1 MRKIYSRFRLSSHD
15 LEIER
20 GRYGAK
26 STPPDERLCNLC
38 NLNEVEDELHFL
50 MICPRYAHERNN
62 VLNDI
67 HRSFPSVANLQ
78 LRDKFIW
85 LMSQENKSVT
95 LKIAYFLKRANEIRI
110 NELESR
116 IFSSMK
122 RERKKSKKIRNCL
135 FLAPLTMFIKI
146 YQLPF

>member
-1 MRKIYSRFRLSSHD
+1 
-15 LEIER
+15 
-20 GRYGAK
+20 
-26 STPPDERLCNLC
+26 
-38 NLNEVEDELHFL
+38 

-67 HRSFPSVANLQ
+67 HQSFPSVANLQ

-85 LMSQENKSVT
+85 LMSKEKKSVT

-122 RERKKSKKIRNCL
+122 RERKKSKKI
-135 FLAPLTMFIKI
+135 
-146 YQLPF
+146 